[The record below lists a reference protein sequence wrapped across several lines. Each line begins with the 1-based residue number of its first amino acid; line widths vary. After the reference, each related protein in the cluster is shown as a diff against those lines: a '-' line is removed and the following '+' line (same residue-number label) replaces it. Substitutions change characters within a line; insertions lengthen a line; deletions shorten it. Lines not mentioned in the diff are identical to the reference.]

1 MSAKLSV
8 TGKSGGVSARGF
20 CTPKEDKQPQRFC
33 VPAKR
38 VIPIVF
44 IPGIMGSN
52 LRMTEGKQVQLGR
65 KNNIAWNPDNIAS
78 MWDLRSYQPSARQL
92 QLDQATTEVE
102 IYDPAHNPTGNSEET
117 ADERH
122 GSVTLSKEL
131 KGAKGKDVLF
141 DPTLPVGR
149 DDDMDKKARR
159 RGWGEVYFGSY
170 KDLLQRCELSLN
182 DLSSMTFWEKILDV
196 QPSSWGGLNEFSLPP
211 LSLKERNDALKGC
224 VFPVHAIGY
233 NWLQTNLQSA
243 LVAKRRIE
251 DLIARYQQKGFD
263 CRKVILVTHSMG
275 GLVAR
280 AIVHPSVGG
289 ISEKILGVVHGVMP
303 DAGAPAA
310 YKRVRC
316 GVEGVG
322 ITSEILGQTGAKVAA
337 VMANSPGALELLP
350 SAKYG
355 NGWLKIKQGEQVIK
369 KLPTNG
375 DPYDEIYQL
384 RNAWYGLLVDEWVN
398 PARDTQGGPERTRGY
413 IRNAKYFHELI
424 SDTYHDNS
432 YAHYGA
438 DTERPSWESVVWEV
452 GSGSLT
458 AAPEKWKVCS
468 DSGKGML
475 QVITGDGK
483 HGMPSMTPVKLG
495 DATGPGDQ
503 TVPVRSADLQLT
515 SGKFKGIFR
524 QQGYEH
530 QASYSDENALRSTIY
545 CIVRIAQQMKWS

>member
-1 MSAKLSV
+1 
-8 TGKSGGVSARGF
+8 
-20 CTPKEDKQPQRFC
+20 
-33 VPAKR
+33 
-38 VIPIVF
+38 
-44 IPGIMGSN
+44 
-52 LRMTEGKQVQLGR
+52 
-65 KNNIAWNPDNIAS
+65 
-78 MWDLRSYQPSARQL
+78 
-92 QLDQATTEVE
+92 
-102 IYDPAHNPTGNSEET
+102 
-117 ADERH
+117 
-122 GSVTLSKEL
+122 
-131 KGAKGKDVLF
+131 
-141 DPTLPVGR
+141 
-149 DDDMDKKARR
+149 
-159 RGWGEVYFGSY
+159 
-170 KDLLQRCELSLN
+170 
-182 DLSSMTFWEKILDV
+182 
-196 QPSSWGGLNEFSLPP
+196 
-211 LSLKERNDALKGC
+211 
-224 VFPVHAIGY
+224 
-233 NWLQTNLQSA
+233 
-243 LVAKRRIE
+243 
-251 DLIARYQQKGFD
+251 
-263 CRKVILVTHSMG
+263 
-275 GLVAR
+275 
-280 AIVHPSVGG
+280 
-289 ISEKILGVVHGVMP
+289 
-303 DAGAPAA
+303 
-310 YKRVRC
+310 
-316 GVEGVG
+316 VEGVG